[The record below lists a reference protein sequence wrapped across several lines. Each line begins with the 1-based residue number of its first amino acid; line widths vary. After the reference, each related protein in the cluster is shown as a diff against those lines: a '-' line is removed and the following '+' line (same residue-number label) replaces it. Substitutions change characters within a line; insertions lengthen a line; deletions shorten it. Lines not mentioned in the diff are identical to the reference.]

1 MKKLHRPR
9 CHLGV
14 RNTWRSSQGFPARL
28 LGRLFFFVAMEPPPK
43 RPRLEHEQYEFVFQ
57 STTPMEGQRL
67 CKPKLLQLIDENME
81 NQVVCDSSPPHGSW
95 VMKADELTI
104 IFHHKGVI
112 DRMKECVFR
121 PTEGTEAWVQVK
133 CHPEWRSVLIASS
146 TSPFQPM

>member
-1 MKKLHRPR
+1 MEVIA
-9 CHLGV
+9 GV
-14 RNTWRSSQGFPARL
+14 SGSIIG
-28 LGRLFFFVAMEPPPK
+28 LFVFFVAMEPPPK

-67 CKPKLLQLIDENME
+67 YKPKLLQLIDENME
-81 NQVVCDSSPPHGSW
+81 NQVVCDGSPPHGSW

-121 PTEGTEAWVQVK
+121 LIEGTEAWVQVK
-133 CHPEWRSVLIASS
+133 CHPEWRSVLIPSS
-146 TSPFQPM
+146 TGSFQPM